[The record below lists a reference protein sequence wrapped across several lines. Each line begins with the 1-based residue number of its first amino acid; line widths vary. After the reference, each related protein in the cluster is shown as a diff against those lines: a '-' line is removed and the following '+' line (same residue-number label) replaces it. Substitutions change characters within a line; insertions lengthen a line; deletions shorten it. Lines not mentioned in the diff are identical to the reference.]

1 MKKFTE
7 NLNNKSIFDDVE
19 LLKSMLSGLKYNI
32 KYLMFTE
39 RDGDLYNLIPPNDNN
54 FWINK
59 KFMQD
64 YSGTT
69 GKVLAY
75 KVILDTN
82 SPVLTRDAQ
91 RIGVP
96 YYLLNEDFFEL
107 IEKIEHLKYEME
119 TEGYTLSVSFSTKSR
134 FINTSVVPV
143 QILIL
148 NGKFK

>member
-119 TEGYTLSVSFSTKSR
+119 TEGYTLSVSFSTSAQ
-134 FINTSVVPV
+134 NTSVVPV

>member
-59 KFMQD
+59 KFRQAQ
-64 YSGTT
+64 SGTT

-119 TEGYTLSVSFSTKSR
+119 TEGYTLSVSFSTSAQ
-134 FINTSVVPV
+134 NTSVVPV